1 MDNTIPPK
9 YTTYQLHQFLIKLNK
24 RLRKLDA
31 SANISVIEQHEYPT
45 ETVIIDNEHREVV
58 MKVVVTGSVLGRQE
72 LKFFF
77 DKDGE
82 FSYVG
87 DGVDSKV
94 NRLN

>member
-1 MDNTIPPK
+1 MTPR

-24 RLRKLDA
+24 RLRSVDQ

-45 ETVIIDNEHREVV
+45 ETVIVDNEHREVV
-58 MKVVVTGSVLGRQE
+58 MKVVVTGSVLGRKG

-82 FSYVG
+82 FSYIDIDNNV
-87 DGVDSKV
+87 S
-94 NRLN
+94 RLN

>member
-1 MDNTIPPK
+1 MSK

-24 RLRKLDA
+24 RLRSVDQ

-45 ETVIIDNEHREVV
+45 ETLLIDNEHREVV

-77 DKDGE
+77 DKDGT
-82 FSYVG
+82 FCYVG
-87 DGVDSKV
+87 DGIENKV